1 MKKVPAFCLIF
12 FILLSS
18 TISAQES
25 VADSASKEPVY
36 IIHATNFYFKKVD
49 ALTELKI
56 LSGKVQ
62 LRQGTALFYCDSC
75 VINSSSH
82 IFEAFG
88 NVHINDHDTTNIYS
102 DYLRYLT
109 NTKIAYFNGNV
120 KMTDGHGVLTTPDL
134 TYDINTKIGTYTKG
148 GKVVNKKSVLTS
160 REGTYYTDLRDI
172 YFKTNVELKDPAYYL
187 KTDSLLYNTETQV
200 ARFIADTYMKDSSG
214 AIIRTKEGYYD
225 LAHKHAEFY
234 SRTSIQDGS
243 KTIIADQMAS
253 DDSTQIVQMEGN
265 AVLRDTAQGQTV
277 IAGRIFHNKKTD
289 ASLATKKPLMIIR
302 QDKDSIYVTAD
313 TLFTARL
320 SDLYRNDTAKLKTFR
335 FYRPDSTH
343 NVSARKV
350 ATGKDSTHK
359 DSTHK
364 IAIAKDTAY
373 KDTAY
378 KDSSFKTSIG
388 KDSSYKD
395 STVKVLATDSSY
407 NDTTNKLVMVMDST
421 GTAIAGRDST
431 HKAITGKDSAN
442 KLSTYK
448 VSFDREF
455 ANKDSTN
462 RYFEA
467 YRNVRVF
474 SDSLQSVSDS
484 LFYSFVDSTFRLY
497 DNPIAWSKKSQ
508 ITGDTIYLYTKNKK
522 ASRIQAFEN
531 SFMVNQVEPGVYNQ
545 IKSTRMD
552 GYFKEGSLDSVR
564 SKGLAESIYFI
575 QDEDSAYTGTNQT
588 SSDAIDIYFEKG
600 ELFKVVFRSDLK
612 GTLYPITQKK
622 PGEMRLPNFKWLD
635 EKRPKTKYEMYE

>member
-1 MKKVPAFCLIF
+1 MKKVPAFCLF
-12 FILLSS
+12 FLILLSS
-18 TISAQES
+18 IAHAQES
-25 VADSASKEPVY
+25 VADSSTKEPVY
-36 IIHATNFYFKKVD
+36 IIHANNFYFKRTDPV
-49 ALTELKI
+49 TELKI

-75 VINSSSH
+75 VVNSNAH

-109 NTKIAYFNGNV
+109 NTKIAYFNGHV
-120 KMTDGHGVLTTPDL
+120 RMTDGHATLTTTDL
-134 TYDINTKIGTYTKG
+134 TYDLNTKIGTYTNG
-148 GKVVNKKSVLTS
+148 GRVVNKKSVLTS
-160 REGTYYTDLRDI
+160 KEGVYYSDLRDI
-172 YFKTNVELKDPAYYL
+172 YFKQNVELKDPAYYL
-187 KTDSLLYNTETQV
+187 KTDSLLYNTETQI
-200 ARFIADTYMKDSSG
+200 ARFISDTYMKDSSG
-214 AIIRTKEGYYD
+214 RIIRTKEGYYD

-234 SRTSIQDGS
+234 TRTSIQDGS
-243 KTIIADQMAS
+243 MTIIADQMAS

-265 AVLRDTAQGQTV
+265 AVLRDTAKGQTV
-277 IAGRIFHNKKTD
+277 IAGRIFHDKKTD
-289 ASLATKKPLMIIR
+289 ASLATKKPLMIIK
-302 QDKDSIYVTAD
+302 QDNDSIYVTAD

-320 SDLYRNDTAKLKTFR
+320 TDLYRNDPAKLRTFR
-335 FYRPDSTH
+335 FYKPDSTQ
-343 NVSARKV
+343 SLSTRKV
-350 ATGKDSTHK
+350 VSG
-359 DSTHK
+359 
-364 IAIAKDTAY
+364 KDTA
-373 KDTAY
+373 
-378 KDSSFKTSIG
+378 
-388 KDSSYKD
+388 
-395 STVKVLATDSSY
+395 
-407 NDTTNKLVMVMDST
+407 NKKNIPNLS
-421 GTAIAGRDST
+421 AGRDSIKRDSSFNRDST
-431 HKAITGKDSAN
+431 LRDSIYKINIAKDSTFLVSGNNDSTNKLNIVKDSTRKVISSKVSTGKDN
-442 KLSTYK
+442 VYK
-448 VSFDREF
+448 VSFNKEI

-484 LFYSFVDSTFRLY
+484 LFYSFVDSTFRMY
-497 DNPIAWSKKSQ
+497 YNPVAWSKKSQ
-508 ITGDTIYLYTKNKK
+508 ITGDTIYLFTKNKK

-552 GYFKEGSLDSVR
+552 GYFKEGALDSVR
-564 SKGLAESIYFI
+564 SKGLAESVYFI

-588 SSDAIDIYFEKG
+588 KSDAIDIYFQKG

-622 PGEMRLPNFKWLD
+622 PGEMRLPNFKWLE

>member
-1 MKKVPAFCLIF
+1 MKKESAFYLLF
-12 FILLSS
+12 FIFLSS
-18 TISAQES
+18 VANAQQS
-25 VADSASKEPVY
+25 VADSSTKEPVY
-36 IIHATNFYFKKVD
+36 IQHANNFYFKKID
-49 ALTELKI
+49 SATELKI
-56 LSGKVQ
+56 LSGKVI
-62 LRQGTALFYCDSC
+62 LKQGTALFYCDSC
-75 VINSSSH
+75 IVNSTAH

-120 KMTDGHGVLTTPDL
+120 KMTDGHATLTTPDL
-134 TYDINTKIGTYTKG
+134 TYDINTKIGTYNNG
-148 GKVVNKKSVLTS
+148 GRVVNKKSVLTS
-160 REGTYYTDLRDI
+160 REGTYYSDLRDI

-214 AIIRTKEGYYD
+214 AIVRTRDGYYD

-234 SRTSIQDGS
+234 SRTSIQSGS
-243 KTIIADQMAS
+243 QTIVADQMAS
-253 DDSTQIVQMEGN
+253 DDSTGIVQMEGN
-265 AVLRDTAQGQTV
+265 AVLRDTAKGQTV

-289 ASLATKKPLMIIR
+289 ASLATKKPLMIIK
-302 QDKDSIYVTAD
+302 QDNDSIYVTAD

-320 SDLYRNDTAKLKTFR
+320 TDLYRNDPAKLRTFR
-335 FYRPDSTH
+335 FYKPDTTRNISI
-343 NVSARKV
+343 RKV
-350 ATGKDSTHK
+350 VDKDISHKDSSSEIVADKDST
-359 DSTHK
+359 
-364 IAIAKDTAY
+364 Y
-373 KDTAY
+373 KDGTL
-378 KDSSFKTSIG
+378 
-388 KDSSYKD
+388 KDSSYQITTADSTLKDSSYRINTTKD
-395 STVKVLATDSSY
+395 STYKDS
-407 NDTTNKLVMVMDST
+407 TNKLNIGKD
-421 GTAIAGRDST
+421 TAA
-431 HKAITGKDSAN
+431 HKATINKVSTGKD
-442 KLSTYK
+442 LTYK
-448 VSFDREF
+448 VSFDTAI

-467 YRNVRVF
+467 YRHVRVF
-474 SDSLQSVSDS
+474 SDSVQTVSDS

-497 DNPIAWSKKSQ
+497 YDPVAWSKKSQ

-531 SFMVNQVEPGVYNQ
+531 SFMVNEVEGGVYNQ
-545 IKSTRMD
+545 IKSNRMD

-564 SKGLAESIYFI
+564 AKGIAESIYFI

-588 SSDAIDIYFEKG
+588 KSDAIDIYFEKG

-622 PGEMRLPNFKWLD
+622 PGEMRLPNFKWLINQ
-635 EKRPKTKYEMYE
+635 RPKTKYDLFE